1 MTTMTPEQLRIAQ
14 TKRLDVNRPADEV
27 LELIRGLV
35 QFDSL
40 TAAKRKKAGC
50 SIPLAI
56 LAAIACFVIAAVN
69 FGALK
74 TAMLIL
80 GVLCAAAAI
89 AFIVVYRRLRAQD
102 LSDNLTLTAAPF
114 ITILREDIRPG
125 DPVHVDVDLRP
136 WAIAE
141 KKKKESE
148 PYKKGQYYKVID
160 RLYVDPWF
168 SGSAALADGTK
179 LRWRVVDHMLEK
191 TGTKK
196 NPRGKIKTKKKVKR
210 KTVAVVTLSFPT
222 KEYAVQ
228 QAPQDMAKIEQDE
241 KRTTMTL
248 ARKQKSA
255 GEETAALDL
264 LVDLIADG
272 YRRVTLTRSA

>member
-1 MTTMTPEQLRIAQ
+1 MTTMTTEQLHIAQ
-14 TKRLDVNRPADEV
+14 SKRLDVNRPADEV
-27 LELIRGLV
+27 LELMRGLV
-35 QFDSL
+35 QFDAY

-56 LAAIACFVIAAVN
+56 LAAIASFVISGMTFDAVK
-69 FGALK
+69 A
-74 TAMLIL
+74 AMLVL
-80 GVLCAAAAI
+80 GVLCIAAAI
-89 AFIVVYRRLRAQD
+89 TAIVFYRRLRAQD

-114 ITILREDIRPG
+114 VAVLREDI
-125 DPVHVDVDLRP
+125 DPADPLHVDIDLRP

-141 KKKKESE
+141 KKKKESA
-148 PYKKGQYYKVID
+148 PYKKGAYYKVID

-168 SGSAALADGTK
+168 SGNAVLADGTK
-179 LRWRVVDHMLEK
+179 LRWRVVDHVLEK
-191 TGTKK
+191 TGSKK
-196 NPRGKIKTKKKVKR
+196 NPRGKIKQKTKVKR
-210 KTVAVVTLSFPT
+210 KTVAVVTLAFPT

-228 QAPQDMAKIEQDE
+228 DGSDVDRDAK
-241 KRTTMTL
+241 RVTMTL

>member
-1 MTTMTPEQLRIAQ
+1 MTPEQLRIAQ
-14 TKRLDVNRPADEV
+14 TKRLDANRPVDEV
-27 LELIRGLV
+27 LELMRGLV
-35 QFDSL
+35 HFDAY

-56 LAAIACFVIAAVN
+56 LAAIIFFVIAGNAEGLTTV
-69 FGALK
+69 
-74 TAMLIL
+74 MLIL
-80 GVLCAAAAI
+80 GVLSIVAAI
-89 AFIVVYRRLRAQD
+89 AAAVFYMRLRAQD

-114 ITILREDIRPG
+114 ITLLREDMNPG
-125 DPVHVDVDLRP
+125 DPLHVDIDLRP

-148 PYKKGQYYKVID
+148 PYKKGAYYKVID

-168 SGSAALADGTK
+168 SGSATLADGTK
-179 LRWRVVDHMLEK
+179 LKWRVIDHMLEK
-191 TGTKK
+191 TGNKR
-196 NPRGKIKTKKKVKR
+196 NARGKIKTKTKVKR
-210 KTVAVVTLSFPT
+210 KTVAIVTLGFPT

-228 QAPQDMAKIEQDE
+228 DAADIERDE

-248 ARKQKSA
+248 ARKHKSA

-264 LVDLIADG
+264 LVDIIADG